1 LPDLVD
7 TRPAFEDAIAR
18 LRDAPAIA
26 LDTETDA
33 FFAYRPRICLLQL
46 SVPGADLLVDPL
58 ADLDLAPLGTI
69 LADPSHEVVLHA
81 AENDIIL
88 LHHQFRWRIARLYDT
103 QVACFVLGL
112 KPYSLAGVL
121 QARFHVKLD
130 KRQQRSDW
138 SRRPLSEKQIAYAA
152 DDTHYL
158 LELAADLKQRAATAD
173 RTEEVA
179 AECHRIAAREWAPE
193 PFDEEGFRRID
204 GARGLAGVPLRILR
218 DLYLFRA
225 REAERRNRAPYR
237 VCPDAALL
245 KLATAP
251 ERRLP
256 PKGVPGAFWRRYE
269 RRVKDLI
276 ADARRAGPLPPRR
289 PRRGTPGDRIS
300 SRAKQRFEALRKWRT
315 AAAQERGVESFVVA
329 RNELL
334 EKIARSG
341 CRTREELA
349 ELVEPF
355 RLEEYGDAIL
365 AAMLDSAS

>member
-1 LPDLVD
+1 MPDLVD
-7 TRPAFEDAIAR
+7 SRPALENAIAR
-18 LRDAPAIA
+18 LRDAPSIA

-33 FFAYRPRICLLQL
+33 FFAYRPQICLLQL

-58 ADLDLAPLGTI
+58 AGLDLAPLGEV
-69 LADPSHEVVLHA
+69 LADPVHEVVLHA

-88 LHHQFRWRIARLYDT
+88 LHHQFRWRIANLYDT

-121 QARFHVKLD
+121 SARFDVALD

-138 SRRPLSEKQIAYAA
+138 SRRPLSPQQIAYAA

-158 LELAADLKQRAATAD
+158 LELAAELKQRALDAD
-173 RTEEVA
+173 RAEEVA
-179 AECHRIAAREWAPE
+179 AECRRIAAREWAPE
-193 PFDEEGFRRID
+193 PFDEEGFRRIA
-204 GARGLAGVPLRILR
+204 GARGLDGVPLRILR
-218 DLYLFRA
+218 ELYLFRA

-245 KLATAP
+245 RLAT
-251 ERRLP
+251 ERHLP
-256 PKGVPGAFWRRYE
+256 PRGVPAAFWRRYE
-269 RRVKDLI
+269 RKIRDAI
-276 ADARRAGPLPPRR
+276 AAARRAGPLPPRR
-289 PRRGTPGDRIS
+289 PRRGAPGDRMS
-300 SRAKQRFEALRKWRT
+300 SVAKERYEALRKWRT
-315 AAAQERGVESFVVA
+315 AAARARGVESFVVA

-334 EKIARSG
+334 ERIARAG
-341 CRTREELA
+341 CTTPEQLG

-355 RLEEYGDAIL
+355 RLREYGDAIL

>member
-7 TRPAFEDAIAR
+7 ARPALEDALAR

-46 SVPGADLLVDPL
+46 SVPGADFLVDPL
-58 ADLDLAPLGTI
+58 ADLDLAPLGEM
-69 LADPSHEVVLHA
+69 LADPQREVVLHA

-88 LHHQFRWRIARLYDT
+88 LHHQFRWRIANLYDT

-121 QARFHVKLD
+121 AARFGLELD

-138 SRRPLSEKQIAYAA
+138 SQRPLIPAQIAYAA
-152 DDTHYL
+152 DDTRHL
-158 LELAADLKQRAATAD
+158 LELAEELKQRAADAS

-179 AECHRIAAREWAPE
+179 AECRRIADREWTPE
-193 PFDEEGFRRID
+193 PFDPEGFRRIP
-204 GARGLAGVPLRILR
+204 GARELDDGPLRVLR
-218 DLYLFRA
+218 ELYLFRA
-225 REAERRNRAPYR
+225 GEAERRNRAPYR
-237 VCPDAALL
+237 ICPDAALL
-245 KLATAP
+245 RLATD
-251 ERRLP
+251 RRHP
-256 PKGVPGAFWRRYE
+256 PKGVPASFWRRYE
-269 RRVKDLI
+269 GKLRDLI
-276 ADARRAGPLPPRR
+276 AAARRAGPLPPRQR
-289 PRRGTPGDRIS
+289 RRGVPGERMS
-300 SRAKQRFEALRKWRT
+300 GHAKQRFENLRRWRT
-315 AAAQERGVESFVVA
+315 AAAEARGVESFVVA

-334 EKIARSG
+334 EKIARADCTTLNDLG
-341 CRTREELA
+341 

-355 RLEEYGDAIL
+355 RLREYGAAIL